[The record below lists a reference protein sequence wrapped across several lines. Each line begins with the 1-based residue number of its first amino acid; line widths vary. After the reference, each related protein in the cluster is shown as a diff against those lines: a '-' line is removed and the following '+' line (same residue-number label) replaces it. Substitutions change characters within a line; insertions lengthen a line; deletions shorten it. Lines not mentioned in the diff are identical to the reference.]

1 MKTAKSK
8 PKLATAAGSQ
18 APRQGACQ
26 PRGAACRSSR
36 TSWKNSSQ
44 TTQDV
49 RERCSTIIWDRI
61 TSFRDVLRRFAK
73 IPPGRPGRAAGPPPR
88 ARSAPRPPPPPPGAC
103 HTGLGK
109 CGLGIYPNACFCIFP
124 RGFRRRSHASAAK
137 QVIKPRLY
145 NANFQSRRGPGAPTP
160 HESLQ
165 IAYSLFT

>member
-1 MKTAKSK
+1 LKTAKSK

-26 PRGAACRSSR
+26 PRGSSLQVVQDVLEKFVPNYAGRPGTMFYDYLGSNYVISGRPAAFCKNPSR
-36 TSWKNSSQ
+36 TSWKA
-44 TTQDV
+44 
-49 RERCSTIIWDRI
+49 
-61 TSFRDVLRRFAK
+61 RR
-73 IPPGRPGRAAGPPPR
+73 
-88 ARSAPRPPPPPPGAC
+88 PPGAC

-124 RGFRRRSHASAAK
+124 RGFRRPSHASAAK